1 MALGFL
7 ISFITDTGMSK
18 PAADYSGKLCI
29 GHSCLCFTRWSRPR
43 QAHLHTSDAKPVL
56 QIESGGKVKEVSLAN
71 AALKTKSTNFCSSC
85 GDEDKMVEV
94 KISAGKRLLL
104 KAENAEEREEWKR
117 RLEAAMLL
125 PLLTKK
131 GRSTASVPAAVETED
146 EEDVVKDA
154 QGPQEEDQSE
164 QLMLPVSIL
173 PEKKDGAVK
182 DAQEPE
188 VVNQEEM
195 QGEEADPAKSLDVY
209 ALSEGHTTWQ
219 RVREESEESNSSQGM
234 EGSVDESPPWMDLIK
249 RGEVLEPD
257 MMDFD
262 YENMFEEAA
271 QMKENLVP
279 RRSAL
284 INSILKQLVQTM
296 SPSKVHGCPVDKRL

>member
-1 MALGFL
+1 M
-7 ISFITDTGMSK
+7 
-18 PAADYSGKLCI
+18 
-29 GHSCLCFTRWSRPR
+29 
-43 QAHLHTSDAKPVL
+43 
-56 QIESGGKVKEVSLAN
+56 KEVSLAN

-146 EEDVVKDA
+146 KEVEKAVVKDA

-188 VVNQEEM
+188 VVNQM

-219 RVREESEESNSSQGM
+219 RVREESEESNSSQDM